1 MEPFRVGLIGY
12 GLAGSAFHAP
22 FIETIPELS
31 LAAIVTRDEAR
42 REQARRLHPDA
53 ELLDSA
59 DDLWRRVGDF
69 DLVVVGAPAR
79 VHIELATA
87 AVEAG
92 LPVVVEKPFAPSAAE
107 ARSLVETA
115 RQRDV
120 LLTVFQNRRW
130 DGDFLTVRRL
140 IEQGELGEITRF
152 ESSFE
157 RWRPEVSPG
166 SRAED
171 DPAEQGG
178 VLLDLGSHLVDQALQ
193 LFGRVRSVYGEVDS
207 RRPGTSGT
215 DDAFVAL
222 THESGVRTHLWM
234 SAAATQSGPRF
245 RVLGM
250 RAGYL
255 KYGLDAQEDALV
267 AGELPGGPEWGREP
281 EEAWGVVGAGDDI
294 RPVPTAPGA
303 YEEFYRGLV
312 GSLRDGAPPP
322 VEPQDAVSGL
332 EVLEAARLS
341 ADEGRV
347 VTPS

>member
-1 MEPFRVGLIGY
+1 MPPFRVALIGY

-22 FIETIPELS
+22 FITTTPELT

-42 REQARRLHPDA
+42 REVARTRHPEA

-59 DDLWRRVGDF
+59 DEIWRRAGDF

-79 VHIELATA
+79 AHVPLATA

-92 LPVVVEKPFAPSAAE
+92 LPVVVEKPFAPTAGEGKALVNAARE
-107 ARSLVETA
+107 RGI
-115 RQRDV
+115 

-157 RWRPEVSPG
+157 RWRPDVDPDSY
-166 SRAED
+166 AES
-171 DPAEQGG
+171 DPVVGG
-178 VLLDLGSHLVDQALQ
+178 VVFDLGSHLVDQALQ
-193 LFGRVRSVYGEVDS
+193 LFGRARSVYGEVDT
-207 RRPGTSGT
+207 RRPGTRAD

-222 THESGVRTHLWM
+222 AHDSGVRSHLWM
-234 SAAATQSGPRF
+234 SAAATQAAPRF
-245 RVLGM
+245 RVLGL

-255 KYGLDAQEDALV
+255 KYGLDVQEDALR

-281 EEAWGVVGAGDDI
+281 EEAWGVLGAGDEV
-294 RPVPTAPGA
+294 RPVPTEPGA
-303 YEEFYRGLV
+303 YQDFYRGLV
-312 GSLRDGAPPP
+312 ASLRDGAPPP
-322 VEPQDAVSGL
+322 VDPQDAVSGL

-341 ADEGRV
+341 ADEGTV